1 MLFCITIAQNNTMKI
16 SSFDLNLFVI
26 LNAIYTEG
34 SLTKA
39 AEVVGITQP
48 AVSNALARLRE
59 KFNDDLFVRTGT
71 GMVPTQKT
79 ENIINDIQSALT
91 LMQHSVNEPDTF
103 DEKTTTRTFKLSLGD
118 ISEGRVLPFIM
129 KEIDKN
135 AKNISVGSYA
145 YKRSDQIHALAT
157 NNLDFVVDPVIPA
170 SDEIS
175 SFKVFE
181 DDFVAIHREG
191 HPISQIENPSID
203 DILAQDHLH
212 VSSRKRGLHLIDVE
226 LDKIGYRRKVA
237 LRCQHFL
244 IAPTIIKST
253 DMLLFATRSFAK
265 THNLPFLEI
274 PADIPSMEYF
284 LIWHKS
290 DEGDGGHIWMK
301 KLIINAFIEAKK

>member
-1 MLFCITIAQNNTMKI
+1 MKI

-48 AVSNALARLRE
+48 AVSNALSRLRE
-59 KFNDDLFVRTGT
+59 RFNDDLFVRTGS

-79 ENIINDIQSALT
+79 ENIIKDIQNALA

-103 DEKTTTRTFKLSLGD
+103 DEKTTTRAFKLSLGD
-118 ISEGRVLPFIM
+118 ISEGRVLPYIM

-145 YKRSDQIHALAT
+145 YKRSDQVHALAT
-157 NNLDFVVDPVIPA
+157 NNLDFVVDPIIPA
-170 SDEIS
+170 SDEIN

-191 HPISQIENPSID
+191 HPISEIENPTID

-265 THNLPFLEI
+265 AHHLPFLEI
-274 PADIPSMEYF
+274 PAEIPSMEYF

-301 KLIINAFIEAKK
+301 ELIINAFIEAKK

>member
-1 MLFCITIAQNNTMKI
+1 MKI

-48 AVSNALARLRE
+48 AVSNALSRLRE
-59 KFNDDLFVRTGT
+59 KFNDDLFVRTGS
-71 GMVPTQKT
+71 GVVPTQKT
-79 ENIINDIQSALT
+79 ENIIKDIQNALA

-103 DEKTTTRTFKLSLGD
+103 DEKTTTRAFKLSLGD
-118 ISEGRVLPFIM
+118 ISEGRVLPYIM

-145 YKRSDQIHALAT
+145 YKRSDQVHALAT

-170 SDEIS
+170 SDEIN

-191 HPISQIENPSID
+191 HPISEIENPTID

-265 THNLPFLEI
+265 AHNLPFLEI
-274 PADIPSMEYF
+274 PAEIPSMEYF

-301 KLIINAFIEAKK
+301 ELIINAFIEAKK

>member
-1 MLFCITIAQNNTMKI
+1 MKI

-48 AVSNALARLRE
+48 AVSNALSRLRE
-59 KFNDDLFVRTGT
+59 RFNYDLFVRTGSRI
-71 GMVPTQKT
+71 VPTQKT
-79 ENIINDIQSALT
+79 ENIIKDIQNALT

-118 ISEGRVLPFIM
+118 ISEGRVLPYIM

-145 YKRSDQIHALAT
+145 YRRSDQVHALAT

-170 SDEIS
+170 SDEIN

-191 HPISQIENPSID
+191 HPISEIENPTID

-265 THNLPFLEI
+265 AHNLPFLEI
-274 PADIPSMEYF
+274 PAEIPSMEYF

-301 KLIINAFIEAKK
+301 ELIINAFIEAKK

>member
-1 MLFCITIAQNNTMKI
+1 MHVCIIAVQNNTMKI
-16 SSFDLNLFVI
+16 STFDLNLFVI

-48 AVSNALARLRE
+48 AVSNALSRLRE
-59 KFNDDLFVRTGT
+59 KFNDDLFVRTGS

-91 LMQHSVNEPDTF
+91 LMQQSVNEPDTF
-103 DEKTTTRTFKLSLGD
+103 DAENTSRKFKLSLGD
-118 ISEGRVLPFIM
+118 ISEGRVLPYIM
-129 KEIDKN
+129 KEIDQK

-145 YKRSDQIHALAT
+145 YKRSDQVHALAT
-157 NNLDFVVDPVIPA
+157 HNLDFVVDPVIPA
-170 SDEIS
+170 SDEINS
-175 SFKVFE
+175 YKVFE
-181 DDFVAIHREG
+181 DDFVVIHRED
-191 HPISQIENPSID
+191 HPLSKIENPTID
-203 DILAQDHLH
+203 DILSQGHLH

-226 LDKIGYRRKVA
+226 LDKIGYRRNVA

-244 IAPTIIKST
+244 IAPTIVKST
-253 DMLLFATRSFAK
+253 DLVLFATRSFAK
-265 THNLPFLEI
+265 AHNLPFVEI
-274 PADIPSMEYF
+274 PAEIPSMEYF

-301 KLIINAFIEAKK
+301 DLIIKAFIAAKK